1 MTMGELF
8 MGRKLKI
15 EMDNKINRHS
25 SWGQMQLLNQPR
37 IPSYKL
43 NDKGFLLQNNHFD
56 NRNKMNLEEA
66 LMYLKRQSQN
76 LKTPIY

>member
-25 SWGQMQLLNQPR
+25 SWGQM
-37 IPSYKL
+37 
-43 NDKGFLLQNNHFD
+43 
-56 NRNKMNLEEA
+56 
-66 LMYLKRQSQN
+66 
-76 LKTPIY
+76 